1 MTATSEQRDCPG
13 SFIFACLK
21 NILTQSYSSMK
32 WNKIP
37 PEASISLFVK
47 GILTF
52 EGGGEETDT
61 VLPFYAD
68 GYPGLMYHETPGGMC
83 VQPQNKQMPS
93 AYLYGQTIHPI
104 DIHLKGTYRIIV
116 FQLYPFVLN
125 SLFDVDP
132 QLLNND
138 CYNLGQHDYWLHFAQ
153 RLPNR
158 DVPAQIGILQDFV
171 SGLFSNKKKEP
182 DAEVGKAIEL
192 ILDRKAQLTV
202 KEICATLFLTPRTLE
217 RRFLKAVGLSAKDF
231 IQITRFQQSLEQL
244 AGKQFTKLTDIV
256 YANGFADQSHFIRVF
271 KAFTGKT
278 PKGFRYF

>member
-1 MTATSEQRDCPG
+1 MPDRFYIYLSEKP
-13 SFIFACLK
+13 F
-21 NILTQSYSSMK
+21 TQYCSLMK
-32 WNKIP
+32 WNKILP
-37 PEASISLFVK
+37 PASISLFVK

-52 EGGGEETDT
+52 EDNAPIPETI
-61 VLPFYAD
+61 LPFYAD

-93 AYLYGQTIHPI
+93 AYLYGQTIHPV

-138 CYNLGQHDYWLHFAQ
+138 CYNLEQQDHWPQFERRLSNQDIPGQINIMQEF
-153 RLPNR
+153 
-158 DVPAQIGILQDFV
+158 I
-171 SGLFSNKKKEP
+171 SGLVSNKKKEP

-192 ILDRKAQLTV
+192 ILDRKAQISV
-202 KEICATLFLTPRTLE
+202 KEICEALFLTPRTLE
-217 RRFLKAVGLSAKDF
+217 RRFLKAVGLPAKDF

-244 AGKQFTKLTDIV
+244 AGKQFSRLTDIV

-278 PKGFRYF
+278 PKGFLYF